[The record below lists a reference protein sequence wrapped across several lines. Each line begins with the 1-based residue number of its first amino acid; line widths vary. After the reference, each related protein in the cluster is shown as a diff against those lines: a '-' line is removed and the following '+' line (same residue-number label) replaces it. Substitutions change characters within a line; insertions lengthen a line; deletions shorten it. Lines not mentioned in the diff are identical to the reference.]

1 MEKEGGW
8 KRKGDGKGRGR
19 GRGRGR
25 GKGKGERGKGK
36 GERALVF
43 PCVFASLHLCV
54 YFFTAFPSSPR
65 FISICGLKTI
75 DHAVNPILDEPLA
88 KIDHQSE
95 SQVS

>member
-1 MEKEGGW
+1 
-8 KRKGDGKGRGR
+8 
-19 GRGRGR
+19 
-25 GKGKGERGKGK
+25 
-36 GERALVF
+36 LQ
-43 PCVFASLHLCV
+43 LCV

>member
-1 MEKEGGW
+1 MEKEGEGE
-8 KRKGDGKGRGR
+8 GEGE
-19 GRGRGR
+19 
-25 GKGKGERGKGK
+25 GERGKGK

>member
-1 MEKEGGW
+1 MEGEGEGE
-8 KRKGDGKGRGR
+8 GD
-19 GRGRGR
+19 
-25 GKGKGERGKGK
+25 
-36 GERALVF
+36 GERALVLVF
-43 PCVFASLHLCV
+43 PCVFAPLHLCV
-54 YFFTAFPSSPR
+54 YFFPAFPSSPR

>member
-1 MEKEGGW
+1 MEGGW

-19 GRGRGR
+19 GM
-25 GKGKGERGKGK
+25 E

-43 PCVFASLHLCV
+43 PCVFAPLHLCV